1 MKHSLFTLLVLFTI
15 VNSANAQIDRNYI
28 FRVSRGEVT
37 YTEPQA
43 KKATVGNVLG
53 SIITAAAGSN
63 TEQHPEFADNV
74 RNAIAGAIGNAR
86 RLNVVD
92 GQFLPGELAEGEEA
106 LTYDGSIGSISC
118 TSQNTTTKDDKGVSH
133 TKIQYR
139 ATITVTIN
147 LKDVRTDQILK
158 TISIG
163 SGEYDYSWIETPEKA
178 ISNAID
184 RMRATITHQ
193 LNLAWPMYA
202 SIVEGNRAKK
212 DKQKEVY
219 IDLGESMGAFKG
231 MTFNVYTVITVAGKE
246 AKKEIGR
253 LKITEVMG
261 DDISLC
267 KVTKGGADIKQN
279 IDAGATLLITS
290 TN

>member
-1 MKHSLFTLLVLFTI
+1 MKHIIFSVIAFTAFVMT
-15 VNSANAQIDRNYI
+15 ANAQVDRNYI
-28 FRVSRGEVT
+28 YRVSRGEIT

-43 KKATVGNVLG
+43 KKTTVGSVLG
-53 SIITAAAGSN
+53 SLVTAAAGSN

-74 RNAIAGAIGNAR
+74 RNAIAGAIGSAR

-139 ATITVTIN
+139 ATIAITVNI
-147 LKDVRTDQILK
+147 KDVRTDQIVK

-184 RMRATITHQ
+184 RMRATITRQ

-202 SIVEGNRAKK
+202 SIVEGNTAKK

-231 MTFNVYTVITVAGKE
+231 MTFNVYTVLTVAGKE

-267 KVTKGGADIKQN
+267 KVTKGGVEIKQN
-279 IDAGATLLITS
+279 IDSGATLLITS

>member
-1 MKHSLFTLLVLFTI
+1 MKHSLFTLLILFAI
-15 VNSANAQIDRNYI
+15 VNSANAQIERNYI

-147 LKDVRTDQILK
+147 LKDVRTDQIVK

-279 IDAGATLLITS
+279 IDVGATLLITS

>member
-147 LKDVRTDQILK
+147 LKDVRTDQIVK